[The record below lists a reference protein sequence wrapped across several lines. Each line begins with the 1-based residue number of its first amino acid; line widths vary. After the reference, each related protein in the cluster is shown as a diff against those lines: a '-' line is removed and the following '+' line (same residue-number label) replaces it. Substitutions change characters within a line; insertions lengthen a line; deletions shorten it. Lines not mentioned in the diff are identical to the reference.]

1 MVGIICLVLAAI
13 ILYFFIIKKPS
24 DNDTEQHNANEEDM
38 GRQYQ
43 FDEEKTEKMIEIT
56 NKIQII

>member
-43 FDEEKTEKMIEIT
+43 FDEENSNNIKE
-56 NKIQII
+56 